1 MTRLGNR
8 VHRSRQGGMALLS
21 ALVIVTVV
29 AGVAARLLRDD
40 VDAHSRFEMMA
51 RSDQARQYVLAA
63 EWLGRKLLEA
73 DWNDGA
79 VDHLSERWAEEGRV
93 FPIESG
99 WVGGRIFDLQGRF
112 NINALVGSDG
122 ALHRPAYDHL
132 ERLLDAAEAPPATAV
147 AVAEWI
153 SSEPLPLP
161 GARGDRPYLR
171 ASPPYRRPRAP
182 MVGAS
187 ELRLVA
193 GMTDS
198 AYRRLRPLVTALPGP
213 TDINVNTAPAPVLK
227 ALAPGIGD
235 KVVAE
240 LIETRAETPFTSAT
254 GFRERVA
261 HRISPLAAQALEDA
275 PITVFSSW
283 FLIDVEAEAGP
294 GRARAVSVARRSV
307 EDGSV
312 RILMRLETRP

>member
-1 MTRLGNR
+1 MTNLRNR
-8 VHRSRQGGMALLS
+8 GRRVRQRGMALLN
-21 ALVIVTVV
+21 ALVIVSIA

-51 RSDQARQYVLAA
+51 RSDQARQYVLAG

-73 DWNDGA
+73 DWNDSA
-79 VDHLSERWAEEGRV
+79 IDHLAERWAEEDRV

-99 WVGGRIFDLQGRF
+99 WVGGRILDLQGRF

-153 SSEPLPLP
+153 VSEPVLLP
-161 GARGDRPYLR
+161 GAQGDRPYLR
-171 ASPPYRRPRAP
+171 ASRPYQRPRAP
-182 MVGAS
+182 MAGAS

-193 GMTDS
+193 GMTDA
-198 AYRRLRPLVTALPGP
+198 AYRRLRPWVTALPGP

-235 KVVAE
+235 TVVAE
-240 LIETRAETPFTSAT
+240 LIESRTETPFTSAT
-254 GFRERVA
+254 GFRERAA
-261 HRISPLAAQALEDA
+261 HRISPLAAQALEVA
-275 PITVFSSW
+275 PLTVFSSW
-283 FLIDVEAEAGP
+283 FLIAVEAQAGP
-294 GRARAVSVARRSV
+294 GRARAVSVARRSA

-312 RILMRLETRP
+312 SVLMRLETRP

>member
-1 MTRLGNR
+1 MTNLRNR
-8 VHRSRQGGMALLS
+8 GRRVRQRGMALLN
-21 ALVIVTVV
+21 ALVVVSIV

-51 RSDQARQYVLAA
+51 RSDQARQYVLAG

-79 VDHLSERWAEEGRV
+79 IDHLAERWAEEGRV

-99 WVGGRIFDLQGRF
+99 WVGGRILDLQGRF
-112 NINALVGSDG
+112 NINALVGPDG

-153 SSEPLPLP
+153 ASEPVLLP

-171 ASPPYRRPRAP
+171 ASPPYQRPRAP
-182 MVGAS
+182 MAGTS

-193 GMTDS
+193 GMTDV

-213 TDINVNTAPAPVLK
+213 TDINVNTAPAPVLE
-227 ALAPGIGD
+227 ALAPGID
-235 KVVAE
+235 DTVVAE
-240 LIETRAETPFTSAT
+240 LIESRTETPFTSAA
-254 GFRERVA
+254 GFRKQVA
-261 HRISPLAAQALEDA
+261 HRISPLAAQVLEDA

-283 FLIDVEAEAGP
+283 FLIDVEAQAGS
-294 GRARAVSVARRSV
+294 GRARAVSVARRSA

-312 RILMRLETRP
+312 RVLMRLETRP

>member
-1 MTRLGNR
+1 MTGR
-8 VHRSRQGGMALLS
+8 RSRALRIRQRGMALLN
-21 ALVIVTVV
+21 ALVIVSIA

-79 VDHLSERWAEEGRV
+79 IDHLAERWAERDRA
-93 FPIESG
+93 FPIEIG
-99 WVGGRIFDLQGRF
+99 WVGGRILDLQGRF
-112 NINALVGSDG
+112 NLNVVAGPDG

-132 ERLLDAAEAPPATAV
+132 ERLLDASGVRPGTAV

-153 SSEPLPLP
+153 VSDPVLLP

-171 ASPPYRRPRAP
+171 ANPPYQRPRVP
-182 MVGAS
+182 MAGAS

-193 GMTDS
+193 GVTPD
-198 AYRRLRPLVTALPGP
+198 AYQRLRPLVTALPGA
-213 TDINVNTAPAPVLK
+213 TEININTAPAPVLET
-227 ALAPGIGD
+227 LVPGISD
-235 KVVAE
+235 AVVAE
-240 LIETRAETPFTSAT
+240 IMETRAETPFTSAT
-254 GFRERVA
+254 GFRR
-261 HRISPLAAQALEDA
+261 RIENLVPPLVAQALDDA
-275 PITVFSSW
+275 PVTVSSNW

-294 GRARAVSVARRSV
+294 GRARAVSVVRRSA

-312 RILMRLETRP
+312 SVLMRLETRP